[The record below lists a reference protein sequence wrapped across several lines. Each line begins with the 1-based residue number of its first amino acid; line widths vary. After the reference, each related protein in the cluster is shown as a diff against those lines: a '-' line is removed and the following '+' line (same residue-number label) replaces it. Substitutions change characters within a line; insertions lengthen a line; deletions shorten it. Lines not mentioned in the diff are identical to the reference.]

1 MTSGKTS
8 HGSQNQSLS
17 HSTLSGLPKSTV
29 EKAERF
35 RRLPKERK
43 IEIIRNYLRHFI
55 ELARKD
61 NPIAAWIEFTRWLG
75 TDDGAIIWSNM
86 WKEEYREEGIMIGYA
101 YLLLIE
107 KSKPLIRDIITDMLL
122 GAQEILKKKEM

>member
-1 MTSGKTS
+1 M
-8 HGSQNQSLS
+8 
-17 HSTLSGLPKSTV
+17 